1 MKKIITILCLAMT
14 NTIHAQEIIER
25 RDTNQVISLLTST
38 APLQLEPMFC
48 SVNAS
53 VLIPKDTITSNLY
66 ILSFFYNTP
75 KEILLDTTAEIEI
88 RFSDGGIYTFNNA
101 RNSEE
106 ITPKDSSVS
115 FQLMV
120 SYNCLNKMTEIPVSE
135 ISFVSPL
142 YTHRIEIE
150 DKMKLYLPNLAR
162 YILDKSDE
170 EYLPI
175 LNWQRSLN
183 APAIVFDSR
192 ANKQLDKK
200 YLGKYSGEWYRDE
213 YLYNYDLYIKSD
225 TSYIDW
231 YIVKDPYENDPQ
243 RIKTQVLNIRTI
255 TENNT
260 LIMDVCYEADKSDY
274 TGGRRTFY
282 LKLSENG
289 KVIYGMSEEF
299 NRFFA
304 NMYGVRKETY
314 RK

>member
-14 NTIHAQEIIER
+14 NTMHAQEIVER

-38 APLQLEPMFC
+38 EPLQFEPMFC
-48 SVNAS
+48 SVSAGA
-53 VLIPKDTITSNLY
+53 LITKDTVTANLY

-88 RFSDGGIYTFNNA
+88 RFSDESLYTFKYGRMA
-101 RNSEE
+101 KE
-106 ITPKDSSVS
+106 ITPKDSSVG
-115 FQLMV
+115 FHTMV
-120 SYNCLNKMTEIPVSE
+120 SYNCLKKMTEVPVSE
-135 ISFVSPL
+135 ISFVTPL

-192 ANKQLDKK
+192 GNKQLDKK

-231 YIVKDPYENDPQ
+231 YIIKDPYEKEPK

-274 TGGRRTFY
+274 TDGRRTFY

-289 KVIYGMSEEF
+289 KVIYGVTESF

-304 NMYGVRKETY
+304 NMYGVRKEKY
-314 RK
+314 GK